1 MNEKANNFMN
11 KLEEKFMG
19 PLGSFSQTKFVRA
32 IMNTGM
38 ATIPFTIVGSMFLVL
53 NVLPM
58 TFPALEGFFNATFFR
73 FSELYM
79 LANKATM
86 GILALFFVIILGYE
100 YTKTYIQDEKL
111 NLDPLNGALL
121 SVMAF
126 FMTIPQIVFEDG
138 YMTLINVMDD
148 SSQVINGWE
157 IGADGVTRLGTIGI
171 FSGIIM
177 AILAVEIYRIS
188 VQKDWTIKMPEAV
201 PQGVSKA
208 FTALI
213 PAFLVALVVIVL
225 QGILVALGTDIFQLV
240 AIPFGFVTN
249 IANSWAGLM
258 VVVFLLHALWIVG
271 IHGGTII
278 TSLVA
283 PITLANMQT
292 NVEGSVIP
300 FAGDIWNV
308 FIHSG
313 GSGATLGLT
322 IWMAFRA
329 KSEQLGA
336 LGKVSLVPG
345 FFNINEPVI
354 FGMPI
359 LYNPIMAIPFIIA
372 PMITATITYVTINIG
387 LVDPTIAQNPWPAP
401 VGLGAFI
408 ATAGDWRSILL
419 ALVNV
424 LVAFVIYYP
433 FVKMY
438 DKRLVEE
445 ELGDRKSTRLNS

>member
-1 MNEKANNFMN
+1 MNQKANDFMN
-11 KLEEKFMG
+11 ALEEKFMG
-19 PLGSFSQTKFVRA
+19 PLGNFSQTKFVRA

-73 FSELYM
+73 FSDLYM

-126 FMTIPQIVFEDG
+126 FMVIPQIVFEDG
-138 YMTLINVMDD
+138 YMTLVNVMDD
-148 SSQVINGWE
+148 SSQVINGLD
-157 IGADGVTRLGTIGI
+157 IGADGITRLGTMGI

-177 AILAVEIYRIS
+177 AIVAVEIYRIS
-188 VQKDWTIKMPEAV
+188 VQKNWTIKMPEAV

-213 PAFLVALVVIVL
+213 PAFLVALVIIIL

-258 VVVFLLHALWIVG
+258 LVVFLLHALWIVG

-292 NVEGSVIP
+292 NVEGAVIP

-336 LGKVSLVPG
+336 LGKVSIVPG
-345 FFNINEPVI
+345 IFNINEPVI

-372 PMITATITYVTINIG
+372 PMVTATISYVTINIG
-387 LVDPTIAQNPWPAP
+387 LVDPIIAQNPWPAP

-408 ATAGDWRSILL
+408 ATAGDWKSIVL
-419 ALVNV
+419 AVFNV
-424 LVAFVIYYP
+424 LVAFAIYYP
-433 FVKMY
+433 FLKMY
-438 DKRLVEE
+438 DKRLVDE
-445 ELGDRKSTRLNS
+445 ELANIAE

>member
-1 MNEKANNFMN
+1 MNQKANDFMN
-11 KLEEKFMG
+11 ALEEKFMG
-19 PLGSFSQTKFVRA
+19 PLGNFSQTKFVRA

-73 FSELYM
+73 FSDLYM

-126 FMTIPQIVFEDG
+126 FMVIPQIVFEDG
-138 YMTLINVMDD
+138 YMTLVNVMDD
-148 SSQVINGWE
+148 SSQVINGLD
-157 IGADGVTRLGTIGI
+157 IGADGITRLGTIGI

-177 AILAVEIYRIS
+177 AIVAVEIYRIS
-188 VQKDWTIKMPEAV
+188 VQKNWTIKMPEAV

-213 PAFLVALVVIVL
+213 PAFLVALVIIIL

-258 VVVFLLHALWIVG
+258 LVVFLLHALWIVG

-292 NVEGSVIP
+292 NVEGAVIP

-336 LGKVSLVPG
+336 LGKVSIVPG
-345 FFNINEPVI
+345 VFNINEPVI

-372 PMITATITYVTINIG
+372 PMVTATISYVTINIG
-387 LVDPTIAQNPWPAP
+387 LVDPIIAQNPWPAP

-408 ATAGDWRSILL
+408 ATAGDWKSIVL
-419 ALVNV
+419 AVFNV
-424 LVAFVIYYP
+424 LVAFAIYYP
-433 FVKMY
+433 FLKMY
-438 DKRLVEE
+438 DKRLVDE
-445 ELGDRKSTRLNS
+445 ELANIAE

>member
-387 LVDPTIAQNPWPAP
+387 LVDPIIAQNAWPAP

-445 ELGDRKSTRLNS
+445 ELGNTNE

>member
-1 MNEKANNFMN
+1 MNQKANDFMN
-11 KLEEKFMG
+11 ALEEKFMG
-19 PLGSFSQTKFVRA
+19 PLGNFSQTKFVRA

-73 FSELYM
+73 FSDLYM

-126 FMTIPQIVFEDG
+126 FMSIPQIVFEDG
-138 YMTLINVMDD
+138 YMTLVNVMDD
-148 SSQVINGWE
+148 SSQVINGLD
-157 IGADGVTRLGTIGI
+157 IGADGITRLGTIGI

-177 AILAVEIYRIS
+177 AIVAVEIYRIS
-188 VQKDWTIKMPEAV
+188 VQKNWTIKMPEAV

-213 PAFLVALVVIVL
+213 PAFLVALVIIIL

-240 AIPFGFVTN
+240 AIPFGFVTK

-258 VVVFLLHALWIVG
+258 LVVFLLHALWIVG

-292 NVEGSVIP
+292 NVEGAVIP

-336 LGKVSLVPG
+336 LGKVSIVPG
-345 FFNINEPVI
+345 VFNINEPVI

-372 PMITATITYVTINIG
+372 PMVTATISYVTINIG
-387 LVDPTIAQNPWPAP
+387 LVDPIIAQNPWPAP

-408 ATAGDWRSILL
+408 ATAGDWKSIVL
-419 ALVNV
+419 AVFNV
-424 LVAFVIYYP
+424 LVAFAIYYP
-433 FVKMY
+433 FLKMY
-438 DKRLVEE
+438 DKRLVDE
-445 ELGDRKSTRLNS
+445 ELANIAE

>member
-387 LVDPTIAQNPWPAP
+387 LVDPIIAQNAWPAP

-445 ELGDRKSTRLNS
+445 ELGNANE

>member
-201 PQGVSKA
+201 AQGVSKA

-387 LVDPTIAQNPWPAP
+387 LVDPIIAQNPWPAP

-445 ELGDRKSTRLNS
+445 ELGNTNE

>member
-1 MNEKANNFMN
+1 MSQNSNGFMN
-11 KLEEKFMG
+11 KIEEKFMG
-19 PLGSFSQTKFVRA
+19 PLGKFSQTKFVRA

-38 ATIPFTIVGSMFLVL
+38 ASIPFTIVGSMFLVL
-53 NVLPM
+53 NVLPQA
-58 TFPALEGFFNATFFR
+58 FPALEGFFNATFFR
-73 FSELYM
+73 FSDLYM

-86 GILALFFVIILGYE
+86 GILALFFVIILGFE
-100 YTKTYIQDEKL
+100 YTKTYVQDEKL
-111 NLDPLNGALL
+111 DLDPLNGALL

-126 FMTIPQIVFEDG
+126 FMTLPQLIFEDG
-138 YMTLINVMDD
+138 YMTLVQVMND
-148 SSQVINGWE
+148 SSQIINGWE
-157 IGADGVTRLGTIGI
+157 MGADGVTRLGTTGI
-171 FSGIIM
+171 FTGILM

-188 VQKDWTIKMPEAV
+188 VQKNWTISMPEAV

-213 PAFLVALVVIVL
+213 PAFLVSIVVIAI
-225 QGILVALGTDIFQLV
+225 QGILVALGTDIFQLA

-258 VVVFLLHALWIVG
+258 VIVFLLHALWIVG

-283 PITLANMQT
+283 PITLANMQA
-292 NVEGSVIP
+292 NVEGAAIP
-300 FAGDIWNV
+300 FAGDMWNV

-336 LGKVSLVPG
+336 LGKVSIVPG
-345 FFNINEPVI
+345 FFNINEPII
-354 FGMPI
+354 FGTPI
-359 LYNPIMAIPFIIA
+359 LYNPTMAIPFILA
-372 PMITATITYVTINIG
+372 PMVTATIAYVVLNLGWVSPI
-387 LVDPTIAQNPWPAP
+387 IAQNPWPAP

-408 ATAGDWRSILL
+408 ATGGDWRSIVL
-419 ALVNV
+419 ALFNV
-424 LVAFVIYYP
+424 LVAFAIYYP
-433 FVKMY
+433 FARMY
-438 DKRLVEE
+438 DKRLVGEE
-445 ELGDRKSTRLNS
+445 MENAAEQD

>member
-1 MNEKANNFMN
+1 MNQKANDFMN
-11 KLEEKFMG
+11 ALEEKFMG
-19 PLGSFSQTKFVRA
+19 PLGNFSQTKFVRA

-73 FSELYM
+73 FSDLYM

-126 FMTIPQIVFEDG
+126 FMVIPQIVFEDG
-138 YMTLINVMDD
+138 YMTLVNVMDD
-148 SSQVINGWE
+148 SSQVINGLD
-157 IGADGVTRLGTIGI
+157 IGADGITRLGTMGI

-177 AILAVEIYRIS
+177 AIVAVEIYRIS
-188 VQKDWTIKMPEAV
+188 VQKNWTIKMPEAV

-213 PAFLVALVVIVL
+213 PAFLVALVIIIL

-258 VVVFLLHALWIVG
+258 LVVFLLHALWIVG

-292 NVEGSVIP
+292 NVEGAVIP

-336 LGKVSLVPG
+336 LGKVSIVPG
-345 FFNINEPVI
+345 VFNINEPVI

-372 PMITATITYVTINIG
+372 PMVTATISYVTINIG
-387 LVDPTIAQNPWPAP
+387 LVDPIIAQNPWPAP

-408 ATAGDWRSILL
+408 ATAGDWKSIVL
-419 ALVNV
+419 AVFNV
-424 LVAFVIYYP
+424 LVAFAIYYP
-433 FVKMY
+433 FLKMY
-438 DKRLVEE
+438 DKRLVDE
-445 ELGDRKSTRLNS
+445 ELANIAE

>member
-387 LVDPTIAQNPWPAP
+387 LVDPIIAQNPWPAP

-445 ELGDRKSTRLNS
+445 ELGNANE

>member
-387 LVDPTIAQNPWPAP
+387 LVDQIIAQNPWPAP

-445 ELGDRKSTRLNS
+445 ELGNTNE

>member
-1 MNEKANNFMN
+1 MNQKANDFMN
-11 KLEEKFMG
+11 ALEEKFMG
-19 PLGSFSQTKFVRA
+19 PLGNFSQTKFVRA

-73 FSELYM
+73 FSDLYM

-126 FMTIPQIVFEDG
+126 FMSIPQIVFEDG
-138 YMTLINVMDD
+138 YMTLVNVMDD
-148 SSQVINGWE
+148 SSQVINGLD
-157 IGADGVTRLGTIGI
+157 IGADGITRLGTMGI

-177 AILAVEIYRIS
+177 AIVAVEIYRIS
-188 VQKDWTIKMPEAV
+188 VQKNWTIKMPEAV

-213 PAFLVALVVIVL
+213 PAFLVALVIIIL
-225 QGILVALGTDIFQLV
+225 RGILVALGTDIFQLV
-240 AIPFGFVTN
+240 AIPFGFVTK

-258 VVVFLLHALWIVG
+258 LVVFLLHALWIVG

-292 NVEGSVIP
+292 NVEGAVIP

-336 LGKVSLVPG
+336 LGKVSIVPG
-345 FFNINEPVI
+345 VFNINEPVI

-372 PMITATITYVTINIG
+372 PMVTATISYVTINIG
-387 LVDPTIAQNPWPAP
+387 LVDPIIAQNPWPAP

-408 ATAGDWRSILL
+408 ATAGDWKSIVL
-419 ALVNV
+419 AVFNV
-424 LVAFVIYYP
+424 LVAFAIYYP
-433 FVKMY
+433 FLKMY
-438 DKRLVEE
+438 DKRLVDE
-445 ELGDRKSTRLNS
+445 ELANIAE

>member
-1 MNEKANNFMN
+1 
-11 KLEEKFMG
+11 MG

-387 LVDPTIAQNPWPAP
+387 LVDPIIAQNPWPAP

-445 ELGDRKSTRLNS
+445 ELGNTNE

>member
-32 IMNTGM
+32 IMNTVM

-387 LVDPTIAQNPWPAP
+387 LVDPIIAQNPWPAP

-445 ELGDRKSTRLNS
+445 ELGNTNE